1 MKNPKLV
8 AVIKKTIVIGIIANI
23 VINILIPSD
32 SIEILLW
39 LYAFFPIAWLGV
51 GYGFKFAGAQ
61 GHATSASIVTS
72 PFMVLL
78 VAFLFIGETNIDSTL
93 GLQLAARTP
102 GVAIIISVVLFECQL
117 YKKFDI

>member
-1 MKNPKLV
+1 MKNPNLM
-8 AVIKKTIVIGIIANI
+8 AAIKKTITIGVVANI

-51 GYGFKFAGAQ
+51 AYGFKFAGAK
-61 GHATSASIVTS
+61 GHTTSASIVTS
-72 PFMVLL
+72 PFIVLM
-78 VAFLFIGETNIDSTL
+78 VAFLVLGETNIDSNL

-102 GVAIIISVVLFECQL
+102 GIAVVISIILFEYQL